1 MTGPLAVFALG
12 AFVSRPSPRYPCTD
26 RDGRRQGES
35 PTRQARS
42 SVTVTKQ
49 CNAPA
54 RHYQRAPHWE
64 IYLRTVTFSAE
75 QSLTGTHRWLI
86 LSRCRPVYHSPVTE
100 MLYSNSLLSRSSG
113 QSCRE
118 QSKMQQGSWL
128 NRGSRKQFMLRYIV
142 KYFSPLVFSLL
153 SVLWNFTCIILRSWL
168 HSLLSICVNTCFCH
182 PISPYHIADIAHLS
196 KISDN

>member
-12 AFVSRPSPRYPCTD
+12 AFVSCPSLRYQCTD

-42 SVTVTKQ
+42 SVTVAKQ

-54 RHYQRAPHWE
+54 RRYQRAPHWE

-100 MLYSNSLLSRSSG
+100 TLYSNSLLSRSSG

-118 QSKMQQGSWL
+118 QSKMQQDSWL
-128 NRGSRKQFMLRYIV
+128 NRRSRKHIV
-142 KYFSPLVFSLL
+142 KYFSPLVSSILSLL
-153 SVLWNFTCIILRSWL
+153 WHFTSIILRSWL
-168 HSLLSICVNTCFCH
+168 HSLICICVNTCFCH
-182 PISPYHIADIAHLS
+182 PISPYHIAHIAHLRE
-196 KISDN
+196 ISDN

>member
-1 MTGPLAVFALG
+1 MTGPLAAFALG
-12 AFVSRPSPRYPCTD
+12 AFVARPSPRYPCTD

-54 RHYQRAPHWE
+54 PHYQRATHRE

-86 LSRCRPVYHSPVTE
+86 LSRCRLVYHSPVTE
-100 MLYSNSLLSRSSG
+100 TLYTNSLLSCSSG

-118 QSKMQQGSWL
+118 QRKMQQGSWL
-128 NRGSRKQFMLRYIV
+128 NRGSRKQFILMHIV
-142 KYFSPLVFSLL
+142 KYFSPLVFPLLSLL
-153 SVLWNFTCIILRSWL
+153 RDFTCLMIKWL
-168 HSLLSICVNTCFCH
+168 HSLLSICVYTCFCH

-196 KISDN
+196 NISDK